1 MKYVELN
8 ETINKKLFTKNE
20 RNNIINLNYNPLK
33 VDCNINLQ
41 KRRDY
46 IMKETKDI
54 LIKEIN
60 KELNF
65 IEKIIFVFLRK
76 SFIKTYKSGIRKG
89 FNWENFS
96 VR

>member
-1 MKYVELN
+1 
-8 ETINKKLFTKNE
+8 
-20 RNNIINLNYNPLK
+20 
-33 VDCNINLQ
+33 
-41 KRRDY
+41 
-46 IMKETKDI
+46 MKETKDI